1 MADLEERANVVAS
14 GSRRA
19 GSGVSVRRRRPADL
33 ADCVRVLGD
42 VHRTDGYPADWPDR
56 PAAWLTPGGLL
67 AAWIASAAE
76 PDGSE
81 GGLAGHVGL
90 ARSAPGDVAPG
101 LWSTR
106 TGGRPELTAVI
117 GRLYVAPAARGHR
130 IGARLMASAVA
141 HARALGLHPVLDVLA
156 ADTPAVAFYRRLGWT
171 WLGSGDQLWPAGRT
185 VVVHSFA
192 APRE

>member
-14 GSRRA
+14 GSRQA
-19 GSGVSVRRRRPADL
+19 GAGVSVRRRRVTDL

-42 VHRTDGYPADWPDR
+42 VHTTDGYPADWPDR

-67 AAWIASAAE
+67 AAWVAE
-76 PDGSE
+76 LDGRPV
-81 GGLAGHVGL
+81 GHVGL
-90 ARSAPGDVAPG
+90 SRSAPGDVAPG
-101 LWSTR
+101 LWSRR

-117 GRLYVAPAARGHR
+117 GRLYVAPTARGHR
-130 IGARLMASAVA
+130 IGARLAAAAVA

-156 ADTPAVAFYRRLGWT
+156 TAAPANACYRRLGWT
-171 WLGSGDQLWPAGRT
+171 WLGSGEQQWAADRT
-185 VVVHSFA
+185 VVVHCFA

>member
-19 GSGVSVRRRRPADL
+19 GEVATVRRRRPADL

-42 VHRTDGYPADWPDR
+42 VHTADRYPADWPDR
-56 PAAWLTPGGLL
+56 PADWLTPDGLL
-67 AAWIASAAE
+67 AAWVAE
-76 PDGSE
+76 ADGR
-81 GGLAGHVGL
+81 LAGHVGL
-90 ARSAPGDVAPG
+90 GRSAPGDAAPG
-101 LWSTR
+101 LWSHR

-130 IGARLMASAVA
+130 IGAQLLASAVA

-156 ADTPAVAFYRRLGWT
+156 TDTAAVALYHRLGWT
-171 WLGSGDQLWPAGRT
+171 RLGTVDQHWPSGRT
-185 VVVHSFA
+185 VQVHCFA
-192 APRE
+192 APRG